1 MLRSLPS
8 GDVQLL
14 RGQEEVSRWSKN
26 ACFCPRSGLEM
37 TKWRYL
43 GDQNEKNS
51 VHVVMS
57 LLDDKWARKK
67 EIVSCGRL
75 CTIKWD
81 KSLSEGAFLFL
92 PYMDYVFYVLSKGRL
107 ISKAIYGLLTSPKKW
122 TNEFDLFAIL
132 LFTANKS
139 NYSVRFLREST
150 ARQSSFWFH
159 LTFNKTYFVK

>member
-1 MLRSLPS
+1 M
-8 GDVQLL
+8 VQKCLFL
-14 RGQEEVSRWSKN
+14 STIRTKNIQVEVFRCSEWKK
-26 ACFCPRSGLEM
+26 FCPRSHG
-37 TKWRYL
+37 
-43 GDQNEKNS
+43 
-51 VHVVMS
+51 MS
-57 LLDDKWARKK
+57 PLDDKWARKK

-122 TNEFDLFAIL
+122 TNEFDLFAFL